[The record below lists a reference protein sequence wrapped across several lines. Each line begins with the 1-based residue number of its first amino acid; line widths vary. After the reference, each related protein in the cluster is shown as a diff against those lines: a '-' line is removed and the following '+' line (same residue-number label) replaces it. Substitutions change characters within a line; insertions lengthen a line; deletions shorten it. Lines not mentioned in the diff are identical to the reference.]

1 MLGGSKGSN
10 GYSLNN
16 SNFGRNLFSD
26 ISHLSPRPNAGIKR
40 RRSVRLEREVRWR
53 TRLLREGTLRALTNA
68 THLGKEL
75 HCAVLPVAKE
85 KESQRLLRLPHMSSS
100 LEQRVWEGRRTRSGD
115 EPNDRKS
122 TSL

>member
-1 MLGGSKGSN
+1 MVLSDEGDDELARVPKRRNDVLLGPAGMLSGSKGSN

-16 SNFGRNLFSD
+16 RNVGRNLFSD

-75 HCAVLPVAKE
+75 HCAV
-85 KESQRLLRLPHMSSS
+85 
-100 LEQRVWEGRRTRSGD
+100 
-115 EPNDRKS
+115 DRKS
-122 TSL
+122 TRLNSSH